1 MNALQTTMPVTVPLY
16 RLAHGRTGD
25 KGNRSNISLIA
36 WNAACWPVLVE
47 QITEERVAAHFATRR
62 PARVQRFVLERLQ
75 AMNWVL
81 DTVLDGGVNDA
92 LNLDSHGK
100 ALSYWLLQM
109 QVHIPASL
117 LPHLAPE

>member
-1 MNALQTTMPVTVPLY
+1 MNTTSDTLQVPLY

-36 WNAACWPVLVE
+36 WNAACWPVLLE
-47 QITEERVAAHFATRR
+47 QVTPERVAAHFAARR
-62 PARVQRFVLERLQ
+62 PTAVQCYVLERLQ
-75 AMNWVL
+75 VMNWVL
-81 DTVLDGGVNDA
+81 DGVLDGGVNDA

-109 QVHIPASL
+109 QVPVPAAL
-117 LPHLAPE
+117 QPHLAAP

>member
-1 MNALQTTMPVTVPLY
+1 MNTLPTTMPVTVPLY
-16 RLAHGRTGD
+16 RLAH
-25 KGNRSNISLIA
+25 
-36 WNAACWPVLVE
+36 
-47 QITEERVAAHFATRR
+47 
-62 PARVQRFVLERLQ
+62 VQRFVLERLQ

-81 DTVLDGGVNDA
+81 DAVLDGGVNDA

-109 QVHIPASL
+109 PVNVPASL